1 MSKPINPDRL
11 AELEDERRFLLR
23 SLSDLEREHD
33 AGDIDEVDFAELKD
47 GYTARAAAVLRAI
60 EDGQASLPA
69 RSPVNW
75 TRRLAGGLV
84 VIASIAVVWWAL
96 SASTAQRL
104 PGGEITGLD
113 PRDERQL
120 LLAQARASQFDD
132 PAAAAALYDLVL
144 DDDPD
149 HVEALAY
156 GGWTKALAAT
166 SETDLRGAI
175 DQLLRATELDPD
187 YPDPECFLGIVYA
200 RLEQDDLA
208 IPRLDECL
216 AANPPADIRVLV
228 EGLRDRLT
236 G

>member
-1 MSKPINPDRL
+1 MNPDQL

-23 SLSDLEREHD
+23 SLTDLEREHD
-33 AGDIDEVDFAELKD
+33 AGDVDDVDYEELRD

-60 EDGQASLPA
+60 DEGHAALPEKP
-69 RSPVNW
+69 PVNW
-75 TRRLAGGLV
+75 SRRIFGGVIVVALV
-84 VIASIAVVWWAL
+84 AVVWWAL

-113 PRDERQL
+113 PRDERQV

-144 DDDPD
+144 DDEPD

-166 SETDLRGAI
+166 SDDELRIAI
-175 DQLLRATELDPD
+175 DQLLRATELDSD

-200 RLEQDDLA
+200 RLEQNDLA
-208 IPRLDECL
+208 LPRLDECL
-216 AANPPADIRVLV
+216 DANPPSDVRVLV
-228 EGLRDRLT
+228 EGLRARVA